1 MTDWLYPVNPTNKA
15 SWGYT
20 ESPIEVMAGK
30 QEDHTW
36 YVPRKFG
43 VAKGDLIWV
52 RESKHKGNPVAQV
65 IGAGVVRSD
74 VPRQRKDGAY
84 YFKVVFGTA
93 LCHHLAANPFTLQ
106 VEAPPQAP
114 LKLRASEQAQLA
126 QVMFEFAASQAR
138 NQALGR

>member
-1 MTDWLYPVNPTNKA
+1 MTDWLYPVNPTNEE
-15 SWGYT
+15 SWGYAK
-20 ESPIEVMAGK
+20 SPIEVMAEEQG
-30 QEDHTW
+30 EENW

-43 VAKGDLIWV
+43 VARGDLIWV

-65 IGAGVVRSD
+65 IGVGVVLSD
-74 VPRQRKDGAY
+74 EPQQWKDGAY

-93 LCHHLAANPFTLQ
+93 LCRHLAANPFTLQ

-138 NQALGR
+138 TQALER